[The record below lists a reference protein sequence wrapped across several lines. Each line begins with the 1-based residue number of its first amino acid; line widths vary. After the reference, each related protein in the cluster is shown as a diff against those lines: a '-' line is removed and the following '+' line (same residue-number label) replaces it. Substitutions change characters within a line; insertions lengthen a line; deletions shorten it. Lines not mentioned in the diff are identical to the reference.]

1 MNEDIRYGL
10 CFKKRSF
17 KNTCFLYINQKR
29 TENKIRQIINCFL
42 LIHKH
47 LWFNI
52 LKQQTKAKNHF
63 FY

>member
-1 MNEDIRYGL
+1 M
-10 CFKKRSF
+10 
-17 KNTCFLYINQKR
+17 YINQKR

-52 LKQQTKAKNHF
+52 LKQYPKAKKHF